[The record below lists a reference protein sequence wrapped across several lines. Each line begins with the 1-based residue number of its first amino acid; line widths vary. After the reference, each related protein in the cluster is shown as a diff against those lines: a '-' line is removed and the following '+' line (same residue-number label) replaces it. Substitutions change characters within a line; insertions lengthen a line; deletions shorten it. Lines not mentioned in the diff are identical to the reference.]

1 MRINRGSPLLTSK
14 IKSLN
19 SLRILTRILHRQGKK
34 IVFTNGCFDLLHAGH
49 IKYLE
54 EAKKLG
60 DILIVALNSDASVRR
75 IKGPGRPLVS
85 QKDRSCIVAALTSV
99 DYVCLFGE
107 ATPIKV
113 IRALRPDVLVKG
125 ADWKG
130 KGIVGS
136 EFVKSYGAKVATIKL
151 IKGRSTTRLIKKIAK
166 VFSP

>member
-1 MRINRGSPLLTSK
+1 MRINRERPLLTSK
-14 IKSLN
+14 IKSLK
-19 SLRILTRILHRQGKK
+19 SLRSLTRTLHRQGSK

-49 IKYLE
+49 IHYLE

-60 DILIVALNSDASVRR
+60 DILIVAVNSDASVRK
-75 IKGPGRPLVS
+75 IKGPCRPLVG
-85 QKDRSCIVAALTSV
+85 QKDRLRIVAALMSV
-99 DYVCLFGE
+99 DYVCLFSE

-136 EFVKSYGAKVATIKL
+136 EFVRSYGGKVATLKF
-151 IKGRSTTRLIKKIAK
+151 IKGRSTTRLINKIAK
-166 VFSP
+166 AFFP

>member
-1 MRINRGSPLLTSK
+1 MLTSK

-19 SLRILTRILHRQGKK
+19 SLRSLTRTLHRQGKR

-54 EAKKLG
+54 DAKKLG
-60 DILIVALNSDASVRR
+60 DILIVAINGDASVRR
-75 IKGPGRPLVS
+75 IKGPCRPLVG
-85 QKDRSCIVAALTSV
+85 QKDRLSIVAALASV

-136 EFVKSYGAKVATIKL
+136 EFVRSYGAKVATLKFM
-151 IKGRSTTRLIKKIAK
+151 KGRSTTRLINKIAK
-166 VFSP
+166 SFSP